1 MLGLFVLIF
10 ILLLLDSVN
19 FLKGGKIIRNFYDQV
34 LQKFMKIGFKYFGFF
49 RSIMSLQFELK
60 LCLESVVRVNQ
71 VLVKLK

>member
-1 MLGLFVLIF
+1 MLGLFVLIL